1 MLVKKIMESLKTVAR
16 QGAFTKAQEKQSKY
30 DNDTA
35 AQIERAKLK
44 KEAAEGEEDKNEI
57 KKTKTPW
64 TEPEELG
71 RNDDYYQGEDNELT
85 GQYRIDP
92 LLIQEDGKFYRF
104 VDGTPTELNKYGREL
119 DGSTGKEKKQ
129 KNLIK

>member
-16 QGAFTKAQEKQSKY
+16 QGAFTKAQEKQSKF
-30 DNDTA
+30 DSDTA
-35 AQIERAKLK
+35 AQIERARLK
-44 KEAAEGEEDKNEI
+44 KLAAGGEEDKNEI
-57 KKTKTPW
+57 KKTKIPW

-71 RNDDYYQGEDNELT
+71 RNEDYYKGEDNELT

-92 LLIQEDGKFYRF
+92 LLIQKDGKFYRF
-104 VDGTPTELNKYGREL
+104 VDGEPTELNKYGREL